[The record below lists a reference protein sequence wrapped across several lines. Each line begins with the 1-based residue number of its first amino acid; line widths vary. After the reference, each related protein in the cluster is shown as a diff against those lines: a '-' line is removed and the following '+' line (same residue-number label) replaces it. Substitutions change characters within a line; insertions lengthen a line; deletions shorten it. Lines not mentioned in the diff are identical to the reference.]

1 MKPIKKMP
9 GWAFPAIE
17 RPSFTDTLKFPENLA
32 SISSGELGVAHGRFT
47 SMLAYAASELAKLTV
62 EKLKV
67 ESAISMEYHRRVV
80 SLSMQDVQKWK
91 IQNVVESSTAMV
103 LLKKQ
108 LLEENIKIEAV
119 RTYKEN
125 YERYAAA
132 LSREMSRRASEQ
144 RVQ

>member
-1 MKPIKKMP
+1 MKPIKKLP
-9 GWAFPAIE
+9 GWAFPTIE
-17 RPSFTDTLKFPENLA
+17 RPTFTDSLKFPENLA

-62 EKLKV
+62 EKLKI
-67 ESAISMEYHRRVV
+67 ESAISLEYHRRVV
-80 SLSMQDVQKWK
+80 TLSMQDVQKWK
-91 IQNVVESSTAMV
+91 IQNVVESSVQMV
-103 LLKKQ
+103 MLKKQ
-108 LLEENIKIEAV
+108 LLGENMKIETV